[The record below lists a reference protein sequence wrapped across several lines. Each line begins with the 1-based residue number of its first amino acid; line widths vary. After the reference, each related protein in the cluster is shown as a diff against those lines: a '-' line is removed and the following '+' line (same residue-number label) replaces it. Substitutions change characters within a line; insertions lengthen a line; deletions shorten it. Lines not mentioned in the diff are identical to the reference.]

1 MEKTYNFARDGFIYL
16 LNYAT
21 LLVSSVGMNFIL
33 KGIINHY
40 VPDALEGIGFLSS
53 SNLVGFLAAVIIAF
67 PIFLYVNYLANKML
81 GAGKMIHDTGVRRW
95 LLYITLVVVILVII
109 WQLIALL
116 LFYLNGNLA
125 LRFALHT
132 LVTLLIASAVLWYQW
147 WHLRF
152 FNGEAKK
159 LSASFKIFEWI
170 VFVVVATGV
179 IWTFF
184 IIDSPSVIREKR
196 LDDTRVQRLISI
208 SGAIQEYYGGD
219 KLTGHQIL
227 PTTLQQLVND
237 TRIFIETDGLVDP
250 VTKQQFEYKVLGL
263 KSYEL
268 CATFAADNTKDTSN
282 TTAAQPAG
290 APKFEGAN
298 SFVHPIGHK
307 CFDLTVQ

>member
-21 LLVSSVGMNFIL
+21 LLVSSVGMNFLL

-40 VPDALEGIGFLSS
+40 VPDVLEGTGFLTSG
-53 SNLVGFLAAVIIAF
+53 NLVGFLAAVIIAF

-81 GAGKMIHDTGVRRW
+81 GQGKMIHDTGVRRW
-95 LLYITLVVVILVII
+95 LLYITLVVVILIII

-132 LVTLLIASAVLWYQW
+132 LITLVIAFAVLWYQW

-152 FNGEAKK
+152 FNGEAKQ
-159 LSASFKIFEWI
+159 LSASFKIFEWVI
-170 VFVVVATGV
+170 IAVVATGV

-208 SGAIQEYYGGD
+208 SSAVQEFYGFD
-219 KLTGHQIL
+219 KISSGHQKL
-227 PTTLQQLVND
+227 PVSLQELVSD
-237 TRIFIETDGLVDP
+237 TKIFIEQDGLVDP
-250 VTKQQFEYKVLGL
+250 ETKQQFEYRVLGA
-263 KSYEL
+263 KNYEL
-268 CATFAADNTKDTSN
+268 CAVFTTDSTKDTA
-282 TTAAQPAG
+282 TVVQPMST
-290 APKFEGAN
+290 PRFEGAN
-298 SFVHPIGHK
+298 SFTHPVGRK
-307 CFDLTVQ
+307 CFNLTVQ